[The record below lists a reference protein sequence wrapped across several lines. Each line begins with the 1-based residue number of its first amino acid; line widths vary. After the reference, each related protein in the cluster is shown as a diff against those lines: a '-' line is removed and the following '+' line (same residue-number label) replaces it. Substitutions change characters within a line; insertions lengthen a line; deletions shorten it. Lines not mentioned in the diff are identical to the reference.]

1 MMMVQYTKR
10 AMRPLVMTALIGAA
24 AFFTPVMNVWAAK
37 GDVASV
43 VAKQKAPLSVTLG
56 KAELV
61 KVPGNVA
68 DVLVANSS
76 IVDVQAVQSD
86 RLYIVGLAIGDTNII
101 VLDEAGE
108 VLDRIDVHVS
118 YDLKAINALV
128 SDMFPGETAKVSS
141 LHGQMYLSGKVSTPD
156 KASKISDL
164 VAHYVGEVQGVDH
177 ERADQIVSNLMEVK
191 GEQQVMLQ
199 VKVLEASRNFIRD
212 LGVNTVANNLDLS
225 DGATP
230 IFGGAPPTSVRG
242 GDGSVT
248 IGAGGGIALPNDPAA
263 TVRILTDSGILGLG
277 TLGIFVD
284 ALEQENLVTVLAEP
298 NLTAISGQQA
308 GFLAGGEFPVPVGRD
323 QIGNLVI
330 EYREFGVSL
339 NFRPVV
345 MSGDRIN
352 LQLNTEVS
360 SLDFVNAV
368 GAGDLVV
375 PGLDVRRADTTIEI
389 PSGGS
394 LMIAGLLQ
402 SDAVEGLAGL
412 PGIRKAP
419 ILGDLVSSK
428 SFNRNETELV
438 IMISAYL
445 VEPFADKKRVE
456 KVPKQDDNHLAKM
469 FAANI
474 RRNYDKLDDTLFA
487 YDEKF
492 GYVLK

>member
-10 AMRPLVMTALIGAA
+10 AFRPLVLTALIGAA
-24 AFFTPVMNVWAAK
+24 AFFMPMMNVWAAK
-37 GDVASV
+37 GDVAAV
-43 VAKQKAPLSVTLG
+43 VAKQKAPINVTLG
-56 KAELV
+56 KAELI

-108 VLDRIDVHVS
+108 VLERIDVHVT

-141 LHGQMYLSGKVSTPD
+141 LHGQMFLSGKVSTPD

-177 ERADQIVSNLMEVK
+177 EKADQIVSNLMEVK

-212 LGVNTVANNLDLS
+212 LGINTVANDVDEN
-225 DGATP
+225 AAAR
-230 IFGGAPPTSVRG
+230 IFGGFPPTSMRG

-248 IGAGGGIALPNDPAA
+248 IGTGAGIALPNDPAA
-263 TVRILTDSGILGLG
+263 TIRVLTDSGILGLG
-277 TLGIFVD
+277 TLGIFVN
-284 ALEQENLVTVLAEP
+284 ALEKENLVTVLAEP

-368 GAGDLVV
+368 GAGDLIV

-402 SDAVEGLAGL
+402 SDAVEGLSGL

-419 ILGDLVSSK
+419 ILGDLISSK

-456 KVPKQDDNHLAKM
+456 KAPKQDDNHLAKA

-474 RRNYDKLDDTLFA
+474 RRSYDKVDDTLFA